1 MNARTIAL
9 RGAPAGPRRSRI
21 PVVIAAASGGGLLA
35 LAAVAGSFAG
45 AGILAGGGCQSPTA
59 GASPPGA
66 VGGGRT
72 VIATTYGG
80 PGDPTSGHYG
90 AANPATGRSAD
101 LTGKMAWAELGA
113 PASSGATFAQAHRLG
128 DLMAGTPPPQTV
140 GGDAGHA
147 KPLPY
152 GYPLRITGPTS
163 RSAVAYKL
171 DIGAGA
177 PGATIDIW
185 YDTALALNLPG
196 AAAGGY
202 KGPVQIAQAPAGTPP
217 YPGAT
222 TTRTVAGSPTP
233 GVPTPGPGCGT
244 AGSPVGPAGLDP
256 IPGFTIGR
264 DDMGVDASAPAGT
277 PIYAPVASQL
287 VEVVPGWY
295 LAQPLLLFKFLNPP
309 AGALSAYWYVAEEI
323 TPASTTTG
331 TVFRARQVVARFA
344 PSGTGIEIGW
354 GSPTSNARTLAAVT
368 DPAAASPP
376 PGASTTWA
384 ESFKRFFHIP

>member
-1 MNARTIAL
+1 MTAQVVAL
-9 RGAPAGPRRSRI
+9 RGAPAVAPRRSRV
-21 PVVIAAASGGGLLA
+21 PALVAAGAGVGLLV
-35 LAAVAGSFAG
+35 LAAVLGSFAG
-45 AGILAGGGCQSPTA
+45 AGILAGGSCQTPTTSPSGT
-59 GASPPGA
+59 

-101 LTGKMAWAELGA
+101 LDGKMAWAELGA
-113 PASSGATFAQAHRLG
+113 PASNSATFAQAHRLG
-128 DLMAGTPPPQTV
+128 DLLAGTPPPRTV
-140 GGDAGHA
+140 GGDAGHS

-152 GYPLRITGPTS
+152 GYPLQITSSTN
-163 RSAVAYKL
+163 RSVVAYKL

-177 PGATIDIW
+177 PGAVIDIW

-217 YPGAT
+217 YPGART
-222 TTRTVAGSPTP
+222 TSATAIGSPAS
-233 GVPTPGPGCGT
+233 GAVAAGQGCGS

-256 IPGFTIGR
+256 IPGYTIGR
-264 DDMGVDASAPAGT
+264 DDMGVDATAPVGS
-277 PIYAPVASQL
+277 PIYAPLASQL
-287 VEVVPGWY
+287 VQIVPGWY
-295 LAQPLLLFKFLNPP
+295 LGQPLLLFKFVNPP
-309 AGALSAYWYVAEEI
+309 GGALSPYWYVAEEI
-323 TPASTTTG
+323 GPATTTIG
-331 TVFRARQVVARFA
+331 TVFSARQVVARFA

-354 GSPTSNARTLAAVT
+354 GSPTSTARTLAAVT
-368 DPAAASPP
+368 DPAAANPP
-376 PGASTTWA
+376 AGATTLWG